1 MTTINLSY
9 LDVSFPRYRYTIKE
23 IVDEIFSQKLDNDV
37 RNYIKNHIGI
47 ENVYKSFD
55 LRKISIN
62 GSDYLRPDI
71 LLNDMYA
78 KIAKK
83 AFKISKTIPSEISLL
98 IMFNGNQQYVMP
110 APTLEMVSRL
120 GLNKEVRTQNFQ
132 GMACSS
138 FSEALRG
145 AAGHFAIGG
154 KGKVLLLQSQYS
166 TEWYLNIIRRAK
178 KISMKD
184 KKNFFAFIY
193 FAIFSDIVSAAI
205 ISNNDKDSLIK
216 IDTETIFSRKDTSRD
231 SYKKAKVEL
240 VSDKKHQMMFDFN
253 LSPHLLKQSVGDL
266 SEENISQLKTKFPT
280 DFKNVKSWGFHTAG
294 LSFVD
299 YVREKCNIDKE
310 KAKLTYELMKE
321 TGNTGTVSSLQLIKE
336 SVEKKVLKKGEI
348 GGIVDFGWE
357 GSDSFLYNVQ

>member
-1 MTTINLSY
+1 MALINIEY
-9 LDVSFPRYRYTIKE
+9 LDVNFPKYRYTIKE
-23 IVDEIFSQKLDNDV
+23 IVDEIFSQKLDNDIQ
-37 RNYIKNHIGI
+37 NYMKNHMGI

-71 LLNDMYA
+71 LLNDIYV

-83 AFKISKTIPSEISLL
+83 AFKISKTMPSEISQL
-98 IMFNGNQQYVMP
+98 IMLNSNQQYLMP

-120 GLNKEVRTQNFQ
+120 GLNEEVQTQNFQ

-138 FSEALRG
+138 FSEALRS

-154 KGKVLLLQSQYS
+154 KGKVLVLESQYT

-184 KKNFFAFIY
+184 KKNFFAFVY
-193 FAIFSDIVSAAI
+193 FAIFSDVVGAAI
-205 ISNNDKDSLIK
+205 ISNNDKGSLVK

-253 LSPHLLKQSVGDL
+253 LSPNLLKQSVCDL
-266 SEENISQLKTKFPT
+266 SEENISQIKTKFPT

-310 KAKLTYELMKE
+310 KAELTYRLMKK

-336 SVEKKVLKKGEI
+336 SVEKKVLKKGET
-348 GGIVDFGWE
+348 GGIIDFGWE
-357 GSDSFLYNVQ
+357 GCDSFLYNVQ